1 MKTIIAHKELQHLL
15 DDLGA
20 NQNSIGLVPT
30 MGYLH
35 EGHLS
40 LIKRAKSENDIVVT
54 TIFVNPLQ
62 FSETED
68 LDTYPKDIEQDTLLA
83 YEAGTDLLF
92 TPSQQEMF
100 CDDVLTSISIAEI
113 SSILE
118 GASRPTHFAGVATIV
133 AKLFNIVGICS
144 AYFGEKDWQQLQII
158 KRMVTDLSYRV
169 EIKGCP
175 IVRDTDGLALSSR
188 NVYLTEN
195 QRKEALNIPKSL
207 LKAHKSINSGERNPT
222 AVKQLIIAQL
232 EKSSEIGIDYV
243 ELVNGETLKVADQI
257 GDETRVLIAV
267 KIGVARLIDNMS
279 ALNGPNI

>member
-40 LIKRAKSENDIVVT
+40 LIQRAKSENDIVVT

-169 EIKGCP
+169 EITGCP

-232 EKSSEIGIDYV
+232 EKSS
-243 ELVNGETLKVADQI
+243 
-257 GDETRVLIAV
+257 
-267 KIGVARLIDNMS
+267 
-279 ALNGPNI
+279 

>member
-267 KIGVARLIDNMS
+267 KIGAARLIDNMS

>member
-1 MKTIIAHKELQHLL
+1 
-15 DDLGA
+15 
-20 NQNSIGLVPT
+20 
-30 MGYLH
+30 
-35 EGHLS
+35 
-40 LIKRAKSENDIVVT
+40 
-54 TIFVNPLQ
+54 
-62 FSETED
+62 
-68 LDTYPKDIEQDTLLA
+68 
-83 YEAGTDLLF
+83 
-92 TPSQQEMF
+92 
-100 CDDVLTSISIAEI
+100 
-113 SSILE
+113 
-118 GASRPTHFAGVATIV
+118 
-133 AKLFNIVGICS
+133 
-144 AYFGEKDWQQLQII
+144 
-158 KRMVTDLSYRV
+158 MVTDLSYRV
-169 EIKGCP
+169 EIKGWP

-267 KIGVARLIDNMS
+267 KIGAARLIDNMS